1 MPTYKYE
8 GAYASGEKVSGV
20 VEAVSRTDAVNQI
33 RQSREIVLSIKED
46 RKAHV

>member
-8 GAYASGEKVSGV
+8 GAYAGGEKVSGV

-33 RQSREIVLSIKED
+33 RQSCEIVLSIKE
-46 RKAHV
+46 VP